1 MNDIMRSKICEF
13 KERKIE
19 YYTLL
24 VAIILYPSIVPIG
37 IIYTLLWRWK
47 LEIFSSYLRIAMLV
61 NFIFILLILYP
72 LMVIFINSVKDFKPG
87 NKFLTVGGIDLEIL
101 KKILIETLDEHERG
115 YEIILN
121 KEPDHNFSEVL
132 YRKEIFAVKLEN
144 ESFMKIKKDRY
155 FPKNSKTD
163 WKCWNLQYDG
173 TQVEEKKNIDT
184 KLLQELSKRL
194 EKYIVD

>member
-1 MNDIMRSKICEF
+1 MNDIMRGKIGEF

-24 VAIILYPSIVPIG
+24 VATIMYPLTCPLILVYALWSWGFGIFDNNHRII
-37 IIYTLLWRWK
+37 
-47 LEIFSSYLRIAMLV
+47 IFVLSLI
-61 NFIFILLILYP
+61 ILLILYP

-87 NKFLTVGGIDLEIL
+87 NKFLTVGGIDLKIL

-115 YEIILN
+115 YDIILN